1 MEKLK
6 ELVLNYEDSII
17 NDESNKN
24 QMQKYLKIEK
34 HMNKAGLTNID
45 LIHTLK
51 QVGASSQM
59 SVLNDYLIYLV
70 ERGI

>member
-17 NDESNKN
+17 NDESNKK

-34 HMNKAGLTNID
+34 HMNKAGLTNCD

-59 SVLNDYLIYLV
+59 SVLNDYLMYLV
-70 ERGI
+70 ERGF

>member
-17 NDESNKN
+17 NDESNKK

-34 HMNKAGLTNID
+34 HMNKVGLTNID

-51 QVGASSQM
+51 QIGASSQM

>member
-6 ELVLNYEDSII
+6 DLVLNYESSII
-17 NDESNKN
+17 NDESNKA
-24 QMQKYLKIEK
+24 QMKKYLMIEK
-34 HMNKAGLTNID
+34 YMNKAGLTNVD

-59 SVLNDYLIYLV
+59 SVLNDYLMYLV
-70 ERGI
+70 ERGF

>member
-6 ELVLNYEDSII
+6 ELVLNYENSII
-17 NDESNKN
+17 NEESNKK
-24 QMQKYLKIEK
+24 QMQKYLKIEN
-34 HMNKAGLTNID
+34 HMSKAGLNNYD

-59 SVLNDYLIYLV
+59 SVLNDYLMYLV
-70 ERGI
+70 ERGF

>member
-6 ELVLNYEDSII
+6 DLVLNYEDSII
-17 NDESNKN
+17 NDESNKK

-34 HMNKAGLTNID
+34 YMNKAGLTNID

-59 SVLNDYLIYLV
+59 SVLNDYLVYLV

>member
-17 NDESNKN
+17 NDESNKK

>member
-17 NDESNKN
+17 NDESNKK

-51 QVGASSQM
+51 QVGASSQI